1 MNLLREYIRELLTE
15 SVDSKMME
23 LIDRLEKNGWKI
35 KLMKDRAILFNPAG
49 LGKPDV
55 KVNQGTIGWAT
66 PDEVEQENY
75 GWCHSANMVQSSYA
89 AGGFGPI
96 LYDVAIEASG
106 DAGLI
111 PDRHSVSTAATGVWN
126 YYMRNRS
133 DVQVKQLDNKENK
146 LTPRDYDN
154 CDQRVSL
161 KDVGAGLGGT
171 NSFLDDTEEDN
182 YEKWP
187 ESSLSKVYYKYGTPV
202 IDELERRGLLVRVK

>member
-15 SVDSKMME
+15 SVDPKIME
-23 LIDRLEKNGWKI
+23 IIDRLEENGWKI
-35 KLMKDRAILFNPAG
+35 KLTNDRAILIDPVA
-49 LGKPDV
+49 V
-55 KVNQGTIGWAT
+55 KVHGSIRWDTH
-66 PDEVEQENY
+66 DEYEAEGY
-75 GWCHSANMVQSSYA
+75 GWCHNANLVGSSNA
-89 AGGFGPI
+89 VSGFGPI
-96 LYDVAIEASG
+96 LYDVAIEVSG
-106 DAGLI
+106 DSGLMS
-111 PDRHSVSTAATGVWN
+111 DRHSVSSAATGVWN

-161 KDVGAGLGGT
+161 KDVGAGLGGA
-171 NSFLDDTEEDN
+171 NSLLDDIEEDN